1 MDMKAGKR
9 HEAVRNRL
17 SGDRAGNTHSDS
29 KKSTLT
35 ESQTPEAGSYLLETG
50 IMKHRI
56 PLHKLEEYLDP
67 KSVAEI
73 RRQATEKETGAR
85 LDAIGSSPLD
95 YSLISNKNA
104 ENVIGFTQM
113 LLSWC
118 IIGCKR
124 DL

>member
-1 MDMKAGKR
+1 MKAGKR
-9 HEAVRNRL
+9 HEAIRNRL

-29 KKSTLT
+29 KKSTPT
-35 ESQTPEAGSYLLETG
+35 ESQNSGARLDLLKTG

-73 RRQATEKETGAR
+73 RRQAIEKEIGTR
-85 LDAIGSSPLD
+85 LDAIGSSSPD
-95 YSLISNKNA
+95 YFQISNKNA
-104 ENVIGFTQM
+104 ENVIEFTQM